1 MDNVASV
8 IVPSFYKFLH
18 LISHD
23 QMLSLLPLIDQ
34 DWSVT
39 LDWPLM
45 GQDLSDPLILV
56 SDRGSNKST
65 GYDYY
70 DDKIFKNLEHFWS
83 SKYWL
88 IKNSS
93 VPSLVR
99 FKIKHKKIGTVH
111 QGVLSFNKYKII
123 HENFWIMK
131 IRRFFH
137 RHFVA
142 KVTTLELSVTILD

>member
-1 MDNVASV
+1 MYNVASV

-70 DDKIFKNLEHFWS
+70 DDKIFKNLEHF
-83 SKYWL
+83 
-88 IKNSS
+88 
-93 VPSLVR
+93 
-99 FKIKHKKIGTVH
+99 
-111 QGVLSFNKYKII
+111 
-123 HENFWIMK
+123 
-131 IRRFFH
+131 
-137 RHFVA
+137 
-142 KVTTLELSVTILD
+142 